1 MIRKRRT
8 RIVATLGPASR
19 SLDQIVALARAGADV
34 FRLNFSHGT
43 HDDHATAFARVR
55 EASQIVD
62 RPLGILAD
70 LQGPKLRLG
79 AFATGSI
86 DVRPGDILRLDM
98 DKTPGDNTRV
108 GMPHPEIFAAMVP
121 GAHLLVDDGKV
132 RLVVKSCDKT
142 SAVVEVMDGTRL
154 SDRKGVTLKGALLSM
169 PAMTDKDHK
178 DLAFAL
184 RLGVDWIALSFVQR
198 SEDVAQLRKLVEGR
212 AAVLAKIEKPSAI
225 DYLEEILDFCDGLM
239 VARGDLGVEM
249 DPEDVPVAQK
259 TILRAARRRGVPVIV
274 ATQMMESMISSPT
287 PTRAE
292 ASDVANGVY
301 EGADALMLSAE
312 SASGAYPIEA
322 VSMMNRII
330 ERVEQDPHWPGL
342 MQAEHGPLEDVDADI
357 LVAAARRAAD
367 TRSTNCLV
375 AFTTTGGTAR
385 RLSRERP
392 LQPVLA
398 LTPDPAVAHRLALV
412 WGLEARIAAQP
423 TSMDSMTNEAVEI
436 AANLGLVPPG
446 GRLLIVAGTPFGA
459 PGAANL
465 LRLAHAPTRFRR
477 KAGQTPADG

>member
-1 MIRKRRT
+1 MIRQRRT

-19 SLDQIVALARAGADV
+19 TLDKVVALARAGADV
-34 FRLNFSHGT
+34 FRLNFSHGS
-43 HDDHATAFARVR
+43 HEDHAANVALVR
-55 EASQIVD
+55 EASRIVD
-62 RPLGILAD
+62 RPLGVLGD

-79 AFATGSI
+79 TFAAGAI
-86 DVRPGDILRLDM
+86 AVAPGDVLTLDM
-98 DKTPGDNTRV
+98 EMIPGDNSRV

-132 RLVVKSCDKT
+132 RLVVKDCSKT
-142 SAVVEVMDGTRL
+142 WAVVEVIDGTRL
-154 SDRKGVTLKGALLSM
+154 SDRKGVTLKGALLQM

-184 RLGVDWIALSFVQR
+184 RMGMDWVALSFVQR
-198 SEDVAQLRKLVEGR
+198 PEDVAMLRRLVEGR

-225 DYLEEILDFCDGLM
+225 DCLDEILDFCDGLM

-259 TILRAARRRGVPVIV
+259 TILRAARQRGVPVIV
-274 ATQMMESMISSPT
+274 ATQMMESMTASPT

-312 SASGAYPIEA
+312 SASGAYPVEA

-330 ERVEQDPHWPGL
+330 ERVEKDPRWPEL
-342 MQAEHGPLEDVDADI
+342 MQAEHGPLEDIDADI

-367 TRSTNCLV
+367 TRSTSCLV

-398 LTPDPAVAHRLALV
+398 LTPSAAVAGRLSLV
-412 WGLEARIAAQP
+412 WGLEARVARQP
-423 TSMDSMTNEAVEI
+423 DSLDSMTKEAVTL
-436 AANLGLVPPG
+436 ASRLGLAPPG
-446 GRLLIVAGTPFGA
+446 GRILIVAGTPFGA

-465 LRLAHAPTRFRR
+465 LRLAHAPMRVRR
-477 KAGQTPADG
+477 KAGTTA